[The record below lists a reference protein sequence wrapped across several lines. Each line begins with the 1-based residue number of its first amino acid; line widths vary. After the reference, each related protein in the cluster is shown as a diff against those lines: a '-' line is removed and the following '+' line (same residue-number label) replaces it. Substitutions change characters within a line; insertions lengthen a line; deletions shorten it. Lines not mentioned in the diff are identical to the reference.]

1 MFKNL
6 KKRSEGFTIIEVM
19 IVLAIGGLIM
29 LIVFLA
35 VPSLQRSQRNTNRN
49 NDATRWAAAVTEC
62 LANHNNVVGSC
73 ASTGSTVQGAA
84 QLTTNGSASQT
95 SVLIAFS
102 QTCSADGTTTAVT
115 TVPTSFTVSYLLETA
130 TGTQTRCIG
139 S

>member
-62 LANHNNVVGSC
+62 LANHNNVVGTC
-73 ASTGSTVQGAA
+73 ATTTTITGAA
-84 QLTTNGSASQT
+84 QLTAIGAASQT

-102 QTCSADGTTTAVT
+102 QTCSADGTTAAASPI
-115 TVPTSFTVSYLLETA
+115 PTSFAVTYLLETA